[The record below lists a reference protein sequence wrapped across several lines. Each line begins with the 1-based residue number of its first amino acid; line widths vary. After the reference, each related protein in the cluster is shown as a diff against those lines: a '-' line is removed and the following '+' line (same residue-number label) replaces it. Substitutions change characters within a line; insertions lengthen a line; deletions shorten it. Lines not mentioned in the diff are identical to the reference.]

1 MGRTIEILAQAD
13 LRLIS
18 SNSLSAV
25 LINKGGR
32 KVNKF
37 LVVALSLVI
46 ISGCASGPS
55 QPTYLE
61 QVAALP
67 RPTSEAERENMC
79 SKLRAEIARVQNM
92 AAYGSAYLQPNF
104 AMYAQMAARNN
115 VAALE
120 AKAAEFRC
128 SAAFA
133 ERNPPSAIEACVAT
147 CRANTF
153 RTPLLRRW

>member
-1 MGRTIEILAQAD
+1 MRD
-13 LRLIS
+13 
-18 SNSLSAV
+18 
-25 LINKGGR
+25 
-32 KVNKF
+32 F
-37 LVVALSLVI
+37 LVLAIFVSTLC
-46 ISGCASGPS
+46 GCATGPS

-67 RPTSEAERENMC
+67 KPANEREREDMC

-92 AAYGSAYLQPNF
+92 AAYGSTYLQPNF

-133 ERNPPSAIEACVAT
+133 ERNPPSAIEACVAA
-147 CRANTF
+147 CRANTTRSPEQCF
-153 RTPLLRRW
+153 DSCNK